1 MRTINALIAIIILS
15 FILGACSN
23 KRPGKPRI
31 LVFSKTTGFRH
42 SSIPAGQQAILKLGE
57 ANGFLVDTT
66 EDARYF
72 NEDSLDKYAAVVFLN
87 TTDSKDSLLNHY
99 QENAFE
105 RYIQAGGGFVG
116 VHAATDAGYH
126 WGWYGRLVGAYF
138 TSHPQQQEATLNVT
152 DKNHPAT
159 RHLPDPWTRKDEW
172 YNFKNINPD
181 LNILLTID
189 ESSYEGGS
197 NGDPHPMAWYHAY
210 DGGRAFYTGLGHTDE
225 SYQEELFLQ
234 HLLGGIQYA
243 IGDNHKLNYKKV
255 RTLKTPEEER
265 FTKTVLKQG
274 TFFEPT
280 EFTILPNLDILIVQ
294 RRGEVLLYNQ
304 KDSSLTE
311 AGKLAVYHK
320 TDVPKVNAEEGLMGL
335 QADPDFATNHF
346 VYLFYAPIDTS
357 VNRLSRFVL
366 ENGKL
371 DMASEKII
379 LQFYSQRE
387 ICCHTGGSIAF
398 GDNHTLYLSTG
409 DNTTPFD
416 EPGQRYVSNGYGPM
430 DDRPGHEQYDARR
443 SSGNTNDL
451 RGKILRINIKPDG
464 SYEIPEGNL
473 FPPGTEKTR
482 PEIYVMGNRNPYRIS
497 VDKATGFLYWGEV
510 GPDAGKDSSTR
521 GPRGYDELNQA
532 RRAGFFGWP
541 LFVGNNYPY
550 RSYDYA
556 TGESGDYFDPAKPI
570 NTSRNNTG
578 LTELPPVSPAFI
590 YYPYAPSPEF
600 PQLGSGG
607 RNAMAGPV
615 MHSTNG
621 DAMPLYY
628 NDKLFMYDWIRGW
641 IKVVTMRSN
650 GDFDKMEPFMQSTPL
665 NNLIDMEVGPDGKLY
680 FLEYGKGWFTA
691 NADAALSRIDYYS
704 GDLAARAAAGADASK
719 TPPAVDSAAFKI
731 GHQQNPG
738 IARGKKLVE
747 TLDCLNCHKT
757 DEKSIGPTY
766 MEVAAKYKNETS
778 ANDHLANAMIKGSS
792 GVWGET
798 AMPAHPTLSKED
810 AAAIVQWIHSLRQ

>member
-1 MRTINALIAIIILS
+1 MRTINALIAIVILS
-15 FILGACSN
+15 FIAGSCSN

-57 ANGFLVDTT
+57 ANGFIVDTT
-66 EDARYF
+66 ENAQYF
-72 NEDSLDKYAAVVFLN
+72 NEDSLDKYAAVVFLS

-138 TSHPQQQEATLNVT
+138 TSHPRQQEAVLKVV
-152 DKNHPAT
+152 DKNHPST
-159 RHLPDPWTRKDEW
+159 RHLPDQWKRKDEW

-189 ESSYEGGS
+189 ESSYEGGT
-197 NGDPHPMAWYHAY
+197 NGDPHPMAWYHEY
-210 DGGRAFYTGLGHTDE
+210 DGGRAFYTELGHTDE
-225 SYQEELFLQ
+225 SYQEDLFLD

-243 IGDNHKLNYKKV
+243 IGENHKLDYKKV
-255 RTLKTPEEER
+255 KNLKTPEEER
-265 FTKTVLKQG
+265 FTKTILKQG
-274 TFFEPT
+274 MFFEPT

-294 RRGEVLLYNQ
+294 RRGEVLLYNHQ
-304 KDSSLTE
+304 DTSITE
-311 AGKLAVYHK
+311 AGKLTVYHK
-320 TDVPKVNAEEGLMGL
+320 TDVPRVNAEEGLMGV
-335 QADPDFATNHF
+335 QADPDFANNNF

-366 ENGKL
+366 KNGKL
-371 DMASEKII
+371 DMASEKVV

-398 GDNHTLYLSTG
+398 GKDHILYLSTG

-416 EPGQRYVSNGYGPM
+416 EPGQKYVSNGYGPM

-443 SSGNTNDL
+443 SSANTNDL
-451 RGKILRINIKPDG
+451 RGKILRIKINPDG
-464 SYEIPEGNL
+464 SYDIPEGNL
-473 FPPGTEKTR
+473 FQPGTEKTR

-532 RRAGFFGWP
+532 RKAGFFGWP

-556 TGESGDYFDPAKPI
+556 TGESGDYFNPEKPV
-570 NTSRNNTG
+570 NNSRNNTG

-590 YYPYAPSPEF
+590 YYPYAPSPDF
-600 PQLGSGG
+600 PQVGTGG

-615 MHSTNG
+615 MHTTNA
-621 DAMPLYY
+621 DVMPLYY

-641 IKVVTMRSN
+641 IKVVTMRPN
-650 GDFDKMEPFMQSTPL
+650 GDFDKMEPFMPSTHL

-691 NADAALSRIDYYS
+691 NPEAGISRIDYFS

-719 TPPAVDSAAFKI
+719 TPPAVDSAEFKM
-731 GHQQNPG
+731 GHQQDTD
-738 IARGKKLVE
+738 ISRGKKLVE

-757 DEKSIGPTY
+757 NEKSIGPSYT
-766 MEVAAKYKNETS
+766 EVAAKYKNEKST
-778 ANDHLANAMIKGSS
+778 NDKLANAMIKGSS

-798 AMPAHPTLSKED
+798 AMPAHPTLSEQD
-810 AAAIVQWIHSLRQ
+810 AGAIVQWIHSLPK